1 MAFAITGSKYSSTT
15 ISSVGTTLVNTAAAV
30 FVSTDFTVTRLLGL
44 WDSAGTTFKGMA
56 WARRVVTTSQ
66 AELQTPFFDPATGV
80 TATQVVGDIV
90 LVSKNFAESVVAGLA
105 VSGKTVTVTDE
116 MTFGSAASN
125 SVCFYDEGKE
135 ITQTSPTK
143 VLGGLTVW
151 GKLDSYTDRSTSSAC
166 DYYSTNSTTGS
177 FVTTGANSNFMM
189 YGGVLDGTVS
199 PQYFGGFTGTAGR
212 TMIFWNV
219 QSPFDFISP
228 GVGGTWGSNAS
239 RMQLINC
246 YTLTTGGNAIMR
258 RWGDGVNSG
267 GSFKFPNNTSAPISI
282 FGSDF
287 AGSITVAAPAGTR
300 AIVRDM
306 GNGPA
311 LTRTNSSPTA
321 LAMTFVNLIT
331 TDRRNC
337 AGVSGSL
344 IANTT
349 GTSTFSFSDSYTNL
363 STGSVG
369 VVLNSASAVADSI
382 LSSAATWSPTLLHKS
397 STGFTVTTNS
407 TSWTFGFKKY
417 GFGVESGS
425 IAATTYDLGP
435 AGTPD
440 NVVFGGPIFQGAD
453 AGVTLSNA
461 AANALASI
469 VHYSDLYD
477 ASINWGTLSVTNA
490 QYPSLSAYPIVA
502 NGTLLDLGAK
512 SLTLDNA
519 AGTAFAI
526 NTGTNVITAKATA
539 LATTAKFI
547 AVKST
552 ATITAAFTVGGA
564 YTYVNG
570 TLTGTTGAPTFTA
583 GTANILA
590 AGTYSFS
597 TAGTVVSM
605 TPVAIS
611 TYIFTGVHTGTL
623 SLKNTSAF
631 AITVQVPLGT
641 TTTTAANTGGVI
653 TVVNPAITLQILRPN
668 IINASNWVIRN
679 VTTATELASGTT
691 SAGTGIN
698 VTFTKATHYSAAD
711 VLEIRIGYCV
721 AVDAKLPI
729 TELITAPALDSVN
742 NAPTAQAAYEVY
754 NSMGINGSAMTQ
766 FAADYT
772 GFDVNVLLGTD
783 FLGQNFMAWWVYNES
798 TLAGLRQFL
807 GLYTLID
814 AANIRNNTGTAIVQ
828 FDNNTATHIKQID
841 NVRIFRSDAGYPV
854 KIPST
859 GGGAIDINW
868 RNPVLITGVLDPL
881 AVAVPGA
888 YAVGTAGYIL
898 GTDVPAIKTLAG
910 LIPAAL

>member
-1 MAFAITGSKYSSTT
+1 MPFAITGSKYSSTT

-30 FVSTDFTVTRLLGL
+30 FVSGDFAITRLLGL
-44 WDSAGTTFKGMA
+44 WDSAGTTFKGLA

-66 AELQTPFFDPATGV
+66 VELQTVFFDPATGT

-125 SVCFYDEGKE
+125 SVCFYDEGKD
-135 ITQTSPTK
+135 IGTNSQTK
-143 VLGGLTVW
+143 ILGGLTVW
-151 GKLDSYTDRSTSSAC
+151 GKLDNYTARTTSSAC
-166 DYYSTNSTTGS
+166 DYYSTSSNNGS
-177 FVTTGANSNFMM
+177 LFTTGANANFIM
-189 YGGVLDGTVS
+189 YGGILDGTIF
-199 PQYFGGFTGTAGR
+199 PQYFGANFGTAGR
-212 TMIFWNV
+212 TMIFWGV
-219 QSPFDFISP
+219 QSPFDFTSP
-228 GVGGTWGSNAS
+228 GAGNSWGSNAS

-258 RWGDGVNSG
+258 RWADGVISG
-267 GSFKFPNNTSAPISI
+267 GAYKFPNNTSGPISAL
-282 FGSDF
+282 GGDF
-287 AGSITVAAPAGTR
+287 AGSVTIAAPPGTR
-300 AIVRDM
+300 AIVLDM

-311 LTRTNSSPTA
+311 LIRCNSAVA
-321 LAMTFVNLIT
+321 LAHTFVNLIT
-331 TDRRNC
+331 TDRRN
-337 AGVSGSL
+337 AIGLSGSL
-344 IANTT
+344 SANSL

-417 GFGVESGS
+417 GFGVESGG

-440 NVVFGGPIFQGAD
+440 NVVFGGPVFQGVD

-490 QYPSLSAYPIVA
+490 RYPSLSAYPIVA

-512 SLTLDNA
+512 SLTLNNA

-539 LATTAKFI
+539 LATTAKFV

-570 TLTGTTGAPTFTA
+570 TLTGATGSPTFTA

-605 TPVAIS
+605 TPAAIS

-623 SLKNTSAF
+623 DLRNAAAF

-641 TTTTAANTGGVI
+641 TTTTASNVGGVI

-721 AVDAKLPI
+721 TVDAKLPI

-742 NAPTAQAAYEVY
+742 NAPTAQVAYEVY

-766 FAADYT
+766 FAADYA

-814 AANIRNNTGTAIVQ
+814 AANIRNNTGTAIVL
-828 FDNNTATHIKQID
+828 FDNNTVTHIKQID

-868 RNPVLITGVLDPL
+868 RNPVLVTGVLDPL